1 VIPRILRAL
10 AASAFVAY
18 CATPT
23 TVRPLIQLLA
33 TSACAQRAEA
43 LAQAAVRAD
52 ALSHMLHR
60 S

>member
-1 VIPRILRAL
+1 VTPRILRAL
-10 AASAFVAY
+10 AAGAVVVY

-23 TVRPLIQLLA
+23 TLRPLIQLLT

-52 ALSHMLHR
+52 ALSHILRR